1 MTPAVEELQRRAL
14 VMRRLRVV
22 VSGLVPVLM
31 FLYVPPPGVASQLD
45 PARTSVALV
54 LALLVVTAASAAV
67 HRLVATA
74 PALARWSRLE
84 LAADTLICLGILQ
97 VFSFDQ
103 FSSIWTILVVVSLE
117 GAFRE
122 GRRGALIAWSA
133 SGVVYAGM
141 QVVAAARF
149 PETAPLDIGSI
160 VFRAVVT
167 GVVAAVAGQ
176 LAAQLQAA
184 VERHRMSEVALAEQ
198 YADLRL
204 IGRVSRAIA
213 AGPEARGEVCRAVAE
228 LSGATVVLLLEPD
241 GDHLR
246 GTAAAGCAAG
256 QLAPLSLSDDTSGA
270 VRAFQSGQVTMSRR
284 AELPLNVGRSKGVA
298 GSAAYIPVRSG
309 DTVMGALCLTFDQ
322 PMDRLPDRIAAAL
335 QVLAEEAAVAITRAD
350 LTASL
355 AEQARR
361 DVLTGLVNR
370 RGMEESLETEMQRS
384 RRTRAPLTVLML
396 DLDGLKVFNDTYGH
410 EAGDR
415 LLSAASNAWLARLR
429 PTDVL
434 ARYGGDE
441 FVALLPGC
449 DEHLAMRVADALI
462 AALPPGGACSV
473 GLAEWDGRESVAALL
488 GRADTALYEGKRAGG
503 GRAIR
508 ALPARPEQRAS
519 GPEAG
524 KRDSRSA

>member
-1 MTPAVEELQRRAL
+1 MMTSSVEELQRRAL
-14 VMRRLRVV
+14 VMRRLRVL
-22 VSGLVPVLM
+22 VSGLVPALM
-31 FLYVPPPGVASQLD
+31 FLYVPPPGLTNQLH
-45 PARTSVALV
+45 PAPVSVALV
-54 LALLVVTAASAAV
+54 IALLTVTAASAAI
-67 HRLVATA
+67 HRLVVTA
-74 PALARWSRLE
+74 PALHRWARLE
-84 LAADTLICLGILQ
+84 LAADTLICVAILQ

-117 GAFRE
+117 GAFRD
-122 GRRGALIAWSA
+122 GRRGALTAWAA

-141 QVVAAARF
+141 QIVAGARF

-176 LAAQLQAA
+176 LAAQLQAS
-184 VERHRMSEVALAEQ
+184 VERHRLSELALAEQ

-228 LSGATVVLLLEPD
+228 LSGASTVLLVEPD
-241 GDHLR
+241 GDVLR
-246 GTAAAGCAAG
+246 CTAAAGCATG
-256 QLAPLSLSDDTSGA
+256 QLAPLSLADDTSGA
-270 VRAFQSGQVTMSRR
+270 VRAFLAGQTTMSRA
-284 AELPLNVGRSKGVA
+284 AELPLTVDPSHAGVG

-309 DTVMGALCLTFDQ
+309 DTSIGALCLTFDQ
-322 PMDRLPDRIAAAL
+322 QMDRLPDRASAAL

-350 LTASL
+350 LTADL

-370 RGMEESLETEMQRS
+370 RGMEESLETEMQRA

-396 DLDGLKVFNDTYGH
+396 DLDGLKIFNDTYGH

-415 LLSAASNAWLARLR
+415 LIAAAARAWLERLR

-449 DEHLAMRVADALI
+449 DEHLAMRVADALLVS
-462 AALPPGGACSV
+462 LPPGGACSV
-473 GLAEWDGRESVAALL
+473 GLAEWDGRETVAALL
-488 GRADTALYEGKRAGG
+488 GRADTALYDGKRAGG

-508 ALPARPEQRAS
+508 ALPTMPEQRAP
-519 GPEAG
+519 GPRG
-524 KRDSRSA
+524 SRTA